1 MNKIE
6 KLEEQKQ
13 YIRER
18 IKKLKARL
26 KEIDS
31 KSKELKNLEIV
42 KMVKTL
48 NIPPDELY
56 AYLKE
61 GAISPHNEELKKY
74 ESEDFEDD

>member
-1 MNKIE
+1 MTKME

-13 YIRER
+13 FIRER

-26 KEIDS
+26 KEIDN

-56 AYLKE
+56 KYLKE
-61 GAISPHNEELKKY
+61 GTIGSNNEDLKKY

>member
-1 MNKIE
+1 MTKME

-18 IKKLKARL
+18 IKKLKGRL

-31 KSKELKNLEIV
+31 KSKELKNLEII

-61 GAISPHNEELKKY
+61 GAINPRNEELKKY

>member
-61 GAISPHNEELKKY
+61 GAISFHNEELKKY